1 VEVSVQVEDNTA
13 IIASPDNA
21 GVPQHHQSTSPPR
34 RKRGRKRL
42 DDRVAGKDNGV
53 PPAPFTTVTQ
63 IIKTVEAATPPQP
76 RGQAKHKR
84 PPSRA
89 PPSLLFLRF
98 SDLQKAGLVNNHH
111 QLVGGAS
118 RPSKPPRKPRTGLS
132 CVHG

>member
-21 GVPQHHQSTSPPR
+21 GVPPHHQSTSPPR

-42 DDRVAGKDNGV
+42 ADQIAGKAKGA
-53 PPAPFTTVTQ
+53 PPAPPMTVTQ
-63 IIKTVEAATPPQP
+63 IINTVEAAAPPQE
-76 RGQAKHKR
+76 
-84 PPSRA
+84 RA

-98 SDLQKAGLVNNHH
+98 SDLQKAGLVNNHL

-118 RPSKPPRKPRTGLS
+118 RPSKPPRKPLTGLS